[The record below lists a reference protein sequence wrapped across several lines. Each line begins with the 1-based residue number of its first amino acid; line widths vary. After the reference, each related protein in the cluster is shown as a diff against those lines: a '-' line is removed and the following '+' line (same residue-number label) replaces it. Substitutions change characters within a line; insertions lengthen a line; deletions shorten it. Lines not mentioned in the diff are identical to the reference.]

1 MHRPTNP
8 PHADPEKKMHPASP
22 EHETASIA
30 RRASRPTQLQTWLGG
45 PATLGLSQRPR
56 WSILGFFVAAD
67 AALIVIHVVNVVTIK
82 TQFLRINVEFGLGE
96 IFQYGKFLVISF
108 AMALL
113 ARRSRQV
120 GPALWGLIFAY
131 LAADDA
137 FAIHEAFGRS
147 LARWWGLEE
156 GAIISQVGA
165 GLTLGVVVGALAVT
179 AYFAGGLSH
188 RVAAVLGFGL
198 VGLGFFAVGVDAF
211 HGLEFVSESRYLNIA
226 TRLVEEGGEML
237 AASFLVAFALMVMA
251 DQPSRRDQGPAVAPE
266 N

>member
-1 MHRPTNP
+1 M
-8 PHADPEKKMHPASP
+8 
-22 EHETASIA
+22 
-30 RRASRPTQLQTWLGG
+30 
-45 PATLGLSQRPR
+45 
-56 WSILGFFVAAD
+56 
-67 AALIVIHVVNVVTIK
+67 
-82 TQFLRINVEFGLGE
+82 
-96 IFQYGKFLVISF
+96 
-108 AMALL
+108 
-113 ARRSRQV
+113 
-120 GPALWGLIFAY
+120 
-131 LAADDA
+131 
-137 FAIHEAFGRS
+137 
-147 LARWWGLEE
+147 
-156 GAIISQVGA
+156 
-165 GLTLGVVVGALAVT
+165 TLGVVVGALAVT